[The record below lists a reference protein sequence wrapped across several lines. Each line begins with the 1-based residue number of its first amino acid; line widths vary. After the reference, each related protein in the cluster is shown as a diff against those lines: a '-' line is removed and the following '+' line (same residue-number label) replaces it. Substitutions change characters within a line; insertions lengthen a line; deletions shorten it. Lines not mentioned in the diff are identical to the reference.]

1 MSAQLDLMRPQQKG
15 FTLIELMVVVV
26 ILAVLV
32 SVATLSFTP
41 SDSVKLNQQTLE
53 LKGALQQTCDEAIF
67 SQKVQALVPSKKGVS
82 LFALDQKKWQTVS
95 SVKALT
101 WLSGISVDW
110 HVEDR
115 LSTQAAL
122 PSPGWLCWPTG
133 EILPGS
139 VTFKL
144 GEQSTHMSWTPLL
157 KFTVT
162 QKNAAVN

>member
-1 MSAQLDLMRPQQKG
+1 MRPQQKG

-32 SVATLSFTP
+32 SVATWTLTP
-41 SDSVKLNQQTLE
+41 SDSVKLNQQTLQ

-67 SQKVQALVPSKKGVS
+67 SQKIQALVPSKKGVG
-82 LFALDQKKWQTVS
+82 LFALHQGKWQTVS
-95 SVKALT
+95 SVKPLS
-101 WLSGISVDW
+101 WLSGISVEWQLD
-110 HVEDR
+110 DQ
-115 LSTQAAL
+115 LSAQAAL

-139 VTFKL
+139 VTFQL
-144 GEQSTHMSWTPLL
+144 GDQSTHMSWTPLL